1 VVLCESTLAIS
12 YYAALLMSSSKR
24 CTLSDYPSVR
34 PCVRVPRA
42 SDFLETGKS

>member
-1 VVLCESTLAIS
+1 VALCESTLAIS
-12 YYAALLMSSSKR
+12 YYAALPMSSKR

-34 PCVRVPRA
+34 QCVRLPRA